1 MNVPSLTE
9 IRRNPEWLPHTYDR
23 EGSNLV
29 FVRVSQSAHQ
39 ALPFLN
45 TQELRHGFDYVS
57 VPVGPLASAAASH
70 RTGALHFIF
79 HTAFCCS
86 TLLVDALAS
95 TGRVVGM
102 KEPAVFL
109 NLVYRLMRGES
120 FAITKRLD
128 LVLRLLSRPFEG
140 TLGTVAK
147 PSCFANPLLPHVL
160 KEAPASRAIL
170 LHSDITTYL
179 YAVAKRGQVGR
190 DWARSEYESCLQYM
204 PIEAATNA
212 QLVASSDFEAA
223 GLAWLLRRNQFNQVA
238 LQFGPNR
245 VMQVNGEQLIHAATD
260 DLRLALEFFEITGT
274 VSNNTFARH
283 SKTGQPYSPEHQTNE
298 RRQLEAQFS
307 AEVERVSQR
316 IARLAN
322 ELEIALE

>member
-1 MNVPSLTE
+1 MSVPSLTE
-9 IRRNPEWLPHTYDR
+9 IRHNPEWLPHTYDS

-45 TQELRHGFDYVS
+45 MQELRQGFDFVS
-57 VPVGPLASAAASH
+57 VPVGPLTSVPASH
-70 RTGALHFIF
+70 PTGALHFIF

-109 NLVYRLMRGES
+109 NLVHRLMRGES
-120 FAITKRLD
+120 FGSTRRLD

-140 TLGTVAK
+140 TSGTVAK

-170 LHSDITTYL
+170 LHSDITPYL
-179 YAVAKRGQVGR
+179 YAVAKRRQVGR

-212 QLVASSDFEAA
+212 QLEASSDLEAA

-245 VMQVNGEQLIHAATD
+245 VMQFNGEHLVHSTD
-260 DLRLALEFFEITGT
+260 NLRIALEFFGVDGT
-274 VSNNTFARH
+274 VSNSTFARH
-283 SKTGQPYSPEHQTNE
+283 SKTGRSYSPEHRTNE
-298 RRQLEAQFS
+298 RRQLEAQFGDD
-307 AEVERVSQR
+307 VECVSKR
-316 IARLAN
+316 IAQLAN